1 MLKKQDMERS
11 INISG
16 LVFYVGFWL
25 LSLYFALL
33 AKDYTQALA
42 TMGIGLVFD
51 PFPHQLSWNERSR
64 FQRAVP
70 IVHLAI
76 MAALLGWLISR

>member
-1 MLKKQDMERS
+1 MGRT

-33 AKDYTQALA
+33 VKDYTQALA

-51 PFPHQLSWNERSR
+51 PFPHELSWAERTR
-64 FQRAVP
+64 LQKAVP
-70 IVHLAI
+70 IVHLSI
-76 MAALLGWLISR
+76 MAALLGWIISA